1 MELAAILAYAVIQAD
16 RPDWRGNAEAKA
28 TGVMEFIVFM
38 VPGDIFYATPGI
50 AHVGKDDALDLL
62 GNGIAVFDGRFVHL
76 VAAKFIVFIAAQVV
90 GAAESE
96 QVVVGHIAGGDT
108 AHEADGD
115 DVGPADFIVQAVFGN
130 EFEVV
135 EVTAHAVAGPGAR
148 KGQAL
153 AFRRVVDVVAV
164 IEDVGPGQAIGTAEV
179 II

>member
-1 MELAAILAYAVIQAD
+1 M
-16 RPDWRGNAEAKA
+16 
-28 TGVMEFIVFM
+28 
-38 VPGDIFYATPGI
+38 
-50 AHVGKDDALDLL
+50 
-62 GNGIAVFDGRFVHL
+62 
-76 VAAKFIVFIAAQVV
+76 
-90 GAAESE
+90 
-96 QVVVGHIAGGDT
+96 
-108 AHEADGD
+108 
-115 DVGPADFIVQAVFGN
+115 GPADFIVQAVFGN